1 MEYTKNSLLKD
12 SKVVMHD
19 WEHPMM
25 KKHAEVVTK
34 KGGDILELGFGMGIS
49 ANYIQEQDIKSH
61 TIIEE
66 DKVVYQRLLEW
77 AKDKP
82 NVIPIFGDWKSN
94 LPNKKFD
101 GILKDTYG
109 DNVGAL
115 MFPIFILK
123 VSKVGTIISFF
134 NDYLKPKTIYQG
146 VAEKYPHYLAD
157 SNMDFHEVEID
168 KPEFVDYLT
177 GDENYYVPEWV
188 VSESDTE
195 ERFREKLRSRDE

>member
-1 MEYTKNSLLKD
+1 MEYTNNSLLKD

-157 SNMDFHEVEID
+157 SNVAFQEVEID
-168 KPEFVDYLT
+168 KPEVVAYLP
-177 GDENYYVPEWV
+177 GNENYYVPEWI
-188 VSESDTE
+188 VSENDTE
-195 ERFREKLRSRDE
+195 KRFREKLRSRDE